1 LISGPSGLIYDTQRQ
16 RLLVSNY
23 ISGTIVSIDL
33 NGKSRLLVSD
43 LQKPYSL
50 FLEEQSNQLYVSEQG
65 KNVVSIIDLNSVSN

>member
-1 LISGPSGLIYDTQRQ
+1 
-16 RLLVSNY
+16 
-23 ISGTIVSIDL
+23 
-33 NGKSRLLVSD
+33 